1 MNEEL
6 LKRIKTFAWG
16 MGGFLVVAVGTY
28 TMNLADIRDIDFWKI
43 LTIILTVASGYAVNQ
58 FTKIMNK

>member
-28 TMNLADIRDIDFWKI
+28 TMNLSDVRDIDFWKI

-58 FTKIMNK
+58 FTKYLNK

>member
-6 LKRIKTFAWG
+6 QKRVKSFLWG

-58 FTKIMNK
+58 FTKIINK